1 MDQIPP
7 LAWVAIAFVLIIMI
21 GVNVSM
27 FNMLR
32 DPNKL
37 RKEARSRR
45 ASGTLGMMQ
54 KASDVL
60 KNPFAG
66 ESQQLDELSK
76 RVRGLGETPGGPSA
90 EEKEH
95 RNPPEA

>member
-7 LAWVAIAFVLIIMI
+7 LAWVAIVFIVIITI

-27 FNMLR
+27 FDMLR
-32 DPNKL
+32 DPSRL
-37 RKEARSRR
+37 RKEMRSRP
-45 ASGTLGMMQ
+45 SGTLGMMQ

-76 RVRGLGETPGGPSA
+76 RVRGLSDAPGSTTD
-90 EEKEH
+90 EEKE
-95 RNPPEA
+95 RGNPPKT